1 MKRSWGVLF
10 PGVLLT
16 ALLLTLFIGRGEFAN
31 AASDK
36 GSDSTACKLNSPTG
50 SAKHVINIQFDNVH
64 FTRDNPN
71 VPSDLEQM
79 PNLLNFIKNNGTLLS
94 NYHTPLIAHT
104 ANDILTSLT
113 GLYGEH
119 HGVSV
124 ANSYRYFNPNGTT
137 SSTPS
142 FTYWTAPVSTA
153 PNAPYNMISAP
164 NTNTPAPWVSYTR
177 AGCNVGSVAT
187 ANTVLENINT
197 DIPTVFGANSPEA
210 AEVKSNSAQA
220 FSDFVGIGI
229 HCAKDDA
236 LCSNANNGKADVLP
250 NEPGGY
256 TGYQALFGHKNVVPQ
271 INPSGPLLDLNGQV
285 IQDGKQHIGFP
296 GFDGM
301 SAAVSLSYVAAMQE
315 HNVPVTY
322 AYISDAHDP
331 HGNDPHVGAY
341 GPGEA
346 GYVQTL
352 KSYDDAFGKFFARLQ
367 KDGINA
373 SNTIFSFSSDEND
386 HFAGGAPTPANCD
399 GVTVPCTYQQVGEIN
414 GNLTGLLA
422 TQQNITTPFTVH
434 ADSAPTIYIQGN
446 PSRQDAT
453 TRNFARALG
462 DLTATN
468 SYTGQNEKITNYL
481 ADSVEMNFLHM
492 VTADPART
500 PTLTMFAKPDYYLYA
515 AAPNCNQPCIQV
527 ESAFAWNHGDL
538 SPDINTTWLG
548 LVGPGVRN
556 LGVDHSVWADQTDL
570 RPTLMSLLG
579 LKDDYT
585 SDGRALFEVF
595 TDKALPQTV
604 RSNKGYYIHLGQVYK
619 QINAPV
625 GALSMQTVAISTQAL
640 ESNSANDQ
648 TYNTLENG
656 LISLTTLRNT
666 LAQQIHNTLDTATFG
681 GNTSAHGNADVQS
694 QNPFKQAQQLFQKAQ
709 QLR

>member
-16 ALLLTLFIGRGEFAN
+16 ALLLTLFIGRGDFAS
-31 AASDK
+31 AASNK
-36 GSDSTACKLNSPTG
+36 GSDNTSCKLNSPTG
-50 SAKHVINIQFDNVH
+50 AVKHVINVQFDNVH

-79 PNLLNFIKNNGTLLS
+79 PNLLNFIKNNGTMLS

-104 ANDILTSLT
+104 ADDILTSLT

-119 HGVSV
+119 HGNPV
-124 ANSYRYFNPNGTT
+124 ANSYRYFNPDGST

-177 AGCNVGSVAT
+177 AGCNFGAVST
-187 ANTVLENINT
+187 ANMVLENIGT

-220 FSDFVGIGI
+220 YSDFVGIGI

-236 LCSNANNGKADVLP
+236 LCSNANNGRPDVLP
-250 NEPGGY
+250 SEPGGY
-256 TGYQALFGHKNVVPQ
+256 TGYQALFGHKYVAPQ
-271 INPSGPLLDLNGQV
+271 ISPSGPLVDLNGQV
-285 IQDGKQHIGFP
+285 IQDGKQHVGFP

-315 HNVPVTY
+315 HNVPITY

-331 HGNDPHVGAY
+331 HGSDPHNGAY

-373 SNTIFSFSSDEND
+373 SNTIFNFSADEND
-386 HFAGGAPTPANCD
+386 HFAGGAPSPANCD
-399 GVTVPCTYQQVGEIN
+399 GVTIPCTYQQVGEVN

-422 TQQNITTPFTVH
+422 TQKNITTPFTVH
-434 ADSAPTIYIQGN
+434 ADSAPNIYIKGN
-446 PSRQDAT
+446 PSRQDPT

-468 SYTGQNEKITNYL
+468 PYTGKDEKITNYL

-500 PTLTMFAKPDYYLYA
+500 PTLTMFAKPDYFLYTG
-515 AAPNCNQPCIQV
+515 APNCSQPCIQIQ
-527 ESAFAWNHGDL
+527 SGYAWNHGDL

-548 LVGPGVRN
+548 LVGPGIRH
-556 LGVDHSVWADQTDL
+556 LGVDHSIWADQTDL
-570 RPTLMSLLG
+570 RPTMMSLLG

-585 SDGRALFEVF
+585 SDGRAMFEVF
-595 TDKALPQTV
+595 TENALPKQV
-604 RSNKGYYIHLGQVYK
+604 RSNKAFYIRLGQLYK

-625 GALSMQTVAISTQAL
+625 GALSLQTVAISTQAL
-640 ESNSANDQ
+640 ESDSANDQ
-648 TYNTLENG
+648 TYNNLENG
-656 LISLTTLRNT
+656 LISLTTLRNA
-666 LAQQIHNTLDTATFG
+666 LAQQIQTTLNNATFG
-681 GNTSAHGNADVQS
+681 NSTSAHANAKAQQQD
-694 QNPFKQAQQLFQKAQ
+694 PFQQAQQLFQKAQ
-709 QLR
+709 HLR